1 MPDTGKVRF
10 VIPGR
15 RIDAPRR
22 RDQPEEITVLASAR
36 RGSGSEGDVELEA
49 EPGDH
54 IEIELVNGPE
64 LILHPQTARLLLEA
78 QRTEAGPRGSTEET
92 ADGVR
97 VPTRLAWGSPLSDAA
112 SRGAASSV
120 ASVVMRAFRLV
131 KNVLSP
137 GEAMA
142 EAGATLLA
150 TAAAQRVDSQVK
162 SGLYQLSTDV
172 LRPEAVSLSSEGA
185 SADMP
190 LLVLVHGTF
199 STITTGFGK
208 LWSEQPG
215 LVRDLAGHYRGR
227 VYGFEHPTLCASPI
241 TNALELVN
249 ALPMGARVHFLTH
262 SRGGLVAEALA
273 RLAPNPDGVAK
284 DLKPFD
290 SPKYAEQANE
300 LTKLMEALRT
310 RRIQV
315 ERVVRVGCPTRGTLL
330 ASGRLDAYL
339 SILKWTLQL
348 SGIPVAPQVVSFLSE
363 VAQRRSDP
371 TLLPGLEAMMPESA
385 FIRWLHAEGEPLAGD
400 LRVVAG
406 DVQGDSVTSWLKTL
420 ASDAFYWTDNDL
432 VVQTRSMYG
441 GRPRVNGSLFWLEQ
455 GAKISHN
462 GYFAQANTARAVSAA
477 LIRPSPEGF
486 QPIGPRSSA
495 GLDSSGR
502 REARARR
509 SDAAAESR
517 PAVVLLPGILGSHL
531 EVDGQRIWFGPRFFN
546 GLSRLAYV
554 EADPRVNAGGVL
566 EWVYGKLIEHLD
578 KTHEVFPFSFDW
590 RRPIEEEARRLAV
603 VLTQAMNERRASRQ
617 PVRMIAHSMGGLVAR
632 ALEIEVPNVWQR
644 FVSQN
649 GARLLMLG
657 TPNTGSWAPM
667 QVLSGDSALGDVLDS
682 VGVLFD
688 EVRARRLFAALPGFL
703 QLQASLLDQSTGLG
717 KSERWSELAEGDRRV
732 LSLNLIWHSLDI
744 QKRVA
749 DWGIPS
755 QSVLDAAQ
763 NFQRKLQSQRL
774 RGDRVMMVLG
784 SAKSTPSG
792 FSVARDGHVEYAAVP
807 NAGDGTV
814 PDALALLDGVPA
826 WRAQGTSHLALA
838 YNRQLFAGYSFLLE
852 KGTLPASRLFQRVGA
867 GASTSRGRAAGE
879 LPASSRIARY
889 SQRRGFTP
897 EVLWE
902 PLQQASGRR
911 DGTSGKDGDAGVPEL
926 HLVVT
931 NGNLM
936 FVSQPLLL
944 GHYRSLALS
953 GAEEQMDELIGKTMS
968 QSLRMRRYPSALGS
982 CQVFNNLQPAP
993 DNPFVAPRPKAV
1005 VVVGLGEEGAL
1016 RPPGLSLSVEQ
1027 AVIAYSQVVAEGKE
1041 PTSSFELATTLLGSG
1056 GIGMAVGG
1064 SAHALAQGVRAAN
1077 IKLLEH
1083 GWPIV
1088 STLEFVEL
1096 YEDRAI
1102 EALRA
1107 LHEEAERAPD
1117 RFSVEP
1123 ALRKGTD
1130 PLRRPEHASYRG
1142 AVYDFVSAVKGA
1154 PLGNEDRIAYVMDT
1168 RRARTEERATSA
1180 PLGILRSLIAS
1191 AIDTDRS
1198 DAGRTLFK
1206 LIVPRELDASLGGSD
1221 AVVLEVDDLTAP
1233 IPWELL
1239 TTDSDT
1245 DPGSEPWSIRCKL
1258 LRKRR
1263 VKDFRDQPLDS
1274 GRQASVLAIGA
1285 PKCDTTKY
1293 PHLPGALSEARAVA
1307 QLFPDSI
1314 ELLEAEAPAVIGALF
1329 EGPYRI
1335 VHISGHGKE
1344 DGSGV
1349 VLSDDNVLGHS
1360 LVEQMRRVPEL
1371 VFVNCCHSGR
1381 EVMESNIGPNA
1392 LGIARPRFAA
1402 TIAAK
1407 LISMGVRCVVAAG
1420 WAVDDDA
1427 AERFAREF
1435 YDGLRKGQPFI
1446 LAVTVARR
1454 STFREFPNSN
1464 TWAAYQCYGDP
1475 DWVLETAG
1483 DEPLRAPRVA
1493 SAAPPRQP
1501 LILSPSALRVAL
1513 DAAAMSGQFTDDNR
1527 RDAHARIASLE
1538 HSLGERWGDEGAV
1551 AESFASAYAKIGE
1564 MAKAIAWYERAASCE
1579 DGGAS
1584 QRGLEQLGNL
1594 RILSA
1599 AERVEDAYVSWR
1611 RDHDAEAFGRV
1622 INTARDEIDRTSKLL
1637 ENLFG
1642 IHPTIELACVLGSS
1656 QKRVA
1661 MIEQLAVQ
1669 ALEQPSD
1676 RWITALRKT
1685 IDHYKEAEAR
1695 ARAADQP
1702 LFYAISNR
1710 LCAEYVID
1718 RIGGSKYSP
1727 DEKLCDELDDD
1738 IERRIKEGPNFW
1750 NLVQREEL
1758 RAHRAVCR
1766 ETLSKNVRAVTER
1779 LADLHQRLA
1788 SPRSW
1793 RSVRDQWRFVLRAYV
1808 PGASEGERAAAEEL
1822 LRTLERYAGPPA
1834 SEDSAPE
1841 GPSS

>member
-1 MPDTGKVRF
+1 MPDAGKIRF

-15 RIDAPRR
+15 RIDVPSRG
-22 RDQPEEITVLASAR
+22 DEPQQVSVLASAR
-36 RGSGSEGDVELEA
+36 RGSEGDVVLDA
-49 EPGDH
+49 EPGDQ
-54 IEIELVNGPE
+54 IEIELVNGPA
-64 LILHPQTARLLLEA
+64 LMLHPETARALLEA
-78 QRTEAGPRGSTEET
+78 QRPEAGPRGSASEVS
-92 ADGVR
+92 DGVR
-97 VPTRLAWGSPLSDAA
+97 APTRLAWAGPTSDVA
-112 SRGAASSV
+112 SRGGASSA
-120 ASVVMRAFRLV
+120 ASVVLRAFRLV
-131 KNVLSP
+131 KSVLSP

-142 EAGATLLA
+142 EAGAAVLA
-150 TAAAQRVDSQVK
+150 RSAAQHVDGQAK

-172 LRPEAVSLSSEGA
+172 LRPEAVLLSGESRA
-185 SADMP
+185 STELP

-199 STITTGFGK
+199 STLATGFGK
-208 LWSEQPG
+208 LWSEHPG
-215 LVRDLAGHYRGR
+215 LVRDLASHYRGD
-227 VYGFEHPTLCASPI
+227 VYGFEHPTLGASPI
-241 TNALELVN
+241 ANALELVN
-249 ALPMGARVHFLTH
+249 ALPKGARVHFLTH
-262 SRGGLVAEALA
+262 SRGGLVAEVLA
-273 RLAPNPDGVAK
+273 RLAPNPEGMTK
-284 DLKPFD
+284 DLSAFD
-290 SPKYAEQANE
+290 APKYAEQARE
-300 LTKLMEALRT
+300 LNKLADAVRT
-310 RRIQV
+310 RQIRI

-339 SILKWTLQL
+339 SILKWSLQL
-348 SGIPVAPQVVSFLSE
+348 AGIPVAPGIVSFLSE
-363 VAQRRSDP
+363 VAKRRSDP
-371 TLLPGLEAMMPESA
+371 AVLPGLEAMMPESA
-385 FIRWLHAEGEPLAGD
+385 LIRWLHGTDEQIPGD
-400 LRVVAG
+400 LRVIAG
-406 DVQGDSVTSWLKTL
+406 DVMGDSVTSWLKTL

-441 GRPRVNGSLFWLEQ
+441 GPPRAEGSLFWLEQ
-455 GAKISHN
+455 SAKVSHN
-462 GYFAQANTARAVSAA
+462 GYFAQASTARAITAA
-477 LIRPSPEGF
+477 VIRPSPDGF
-486 QPIGPRSSA
+486 RPIGPRSSA

-502 REARARR
+502 RAARATR
-509 SDAAAESR
+509 SDEAAASR

-531 EVDGQRIWFGPRFFN
+531 EVEGQRIWFGPRFFN
-546 GLSRLAYV
+546 GLGRLAYV
-554 EADPRVNAGGVL
+554 AADPKVSAGGVL
-566 EWVYGKLIEHLD
+566 DWVYGNLIEHLE
-578 KTHEVFPFSFDW
+578 KTHEVIPFSFDW
-590 RRPIEEEARRLAV
+590 RRPIEEEARRLAF
-603 VLTQAMNERRASRQ
+603 VLTQALDLRRVSRQ
-617 PVRMIAHSMGGLVAR
+617 PVRMVAHSMGGLVAR
-632 ALEIEVPNVWQR
+632 AVEIEVPNVWQR
-644 FVSQN
+644 FIAQN

-688 EVRARRLFAALPGFL
+688 EVRARGLFAALPGFL
-703 QLQASLLDQSTGLG
+703 QLQAGLQDPRTGLG
-717 KSERWSELAEGDRRV
+717 KSERWAQLAEGDRHV
-732 LSLNLIWHSLDI
+732 FSLKLPWHSLDI

-755 QSVLDAAQ
+755 QAVLDAAQ
-763 NFQRKLQSQRL
+763 SFQRKLEAQRL
-774 RGDRVMMVLG
+774 RGDRVLMVLG

-792 FSVARDGHVEYAAVP
+792 FSVAGDGHVEYDAVS

-814 PDALALLDGVPA
+814 PEALALLDGVPA
-826 WRAQGTSHLALA
+826 WRAVDTSHMALA
-838 YNRQLFAGYSFLLE
+838 YNRQLFAGYSVLLD
-852 KGTLPASRLFQRVGA
+852 KGTLPASRVFQPVGA
-867 GASTSRGRAAGE
+867 AASTSRGRAAPE
-879 LPASSRIARY
+879 PPAPSPTVRY
-889 SQRRGFTP
+889 AQRRGFTP
-897 EVLWE
+897 EVLSD
-902 PLQQASGRR
+902 PLQQGSRR
-911 DGTSGKDGDAGVPEL
+911 SDGALGEDGEVGVPEL

-944 GHYRSLALS
+944 GHYSSLGLS

-968 QSLRMRRYPSALGS
+968 ESLRMRRYPSALGS

-1016 RPPGLSLSVEQ
+1016 RPPGLALSVEQ

-1064 SAHALAQGVRAAN
+1064 SAHAVAQGVRAAN
-1077 IKLLEH
+1077 IKLLEQ

-1096 YEDRAI
+1096 YEDRAT

-1107 LHEEAERAPD
+1107 LSEEAERAPN

-1123 ALRKGTD
+1123 WLLEGTD
-1130 PLRRPEHASYRG
+1130 PLPRPEHASYRG
-1142 AVYDFVSAVKGA
+1142 AAYDFVSAVKGA

-1191 AIDTDRS
+1191 AIMTDRR

-1245 DPGSEPWSIRCKL
+1245 EPGSEPWAIRCKL

-1263 VKDFRDQPLDS
+1263 ARDFRDQPTDS
-1274 GRQASVLAIGA
+1274 GRQAGVLVVGA
-1285 PKCDTTKY
+1285 PKCDETKY
-1293 PHLPGALSEARAVA
+1293 PYLHGALQEARAVA
-1307 QLFPDSI
+1307 QLFPSSI

-1329 EGPYRI
+1329 EGPYRV
-1335 VHISGHGKE
+1335 VHIAGHGKE

-1360 LVEQMRRVPEL
+1360 LVEKMRRVPEL

-1381 EVMESNIGPNA
+1381 EALESTSGSNV
-1392 LGIARPRFAA
+1392 LGIERPKFAA
-1402 TIAAK
+1402 TVAAQ
-1407 LISMGVRCVVAAG
+1407 LISMGVRCVVATG

-1435 YDGLRKGQPFI
+1435 YDALQKGQPFI
-1446 LAVTVARR
+1446 MAVTAARR
-1454 STFREFPNSN
+1454 TTFREFPNSN

-1475 DWVLETAG
+1475 DWVLDTAG
-1483 DEPLRAPRVA
+1483 DEPDAAERRAA
-1493 SAAPPRQP
+1493 STTPPRQP

-1513 DAAAMSGQFTDDNR
+1513 HAAAMSGQFTDDNR
-1527 RDAHARIASLE
+1527 RHAHARIASLE
-1538 HSLGERWGDEGAV
+1538 HSFGERWGSKGAV
-1551 AESFASAYAKIGE
+1551 AEGFASAYAKIGE
-1564 MAKAIAWYERAASCE
+1564 VAKAITWYERAASCE

-1594 RILSA
+1594 RVLAA
-1599 AERVEDAYVSWR
+1599 AEQVEDAYASWR
-1611 RDHDAEAFGRV
+1611 RERDDASLGRV
-1622 INTARDEIDRTSKLL
+1622 IDVARGEIDRTSRLL

-1642 IHPTIELACVLGSS
+1642 IHPTIELACVLGSC
-1656 QKRVA
+1656 QKRA
-1661 MIEQLAVQ
+1661 ALIEQVAVQ
-1669 ALEQPSD
+1669 SLEQPAD
-1676 RWITALRKT
+1676 RWITSLRKT

-1695 ARAADQP
+1695 ARAGDQP
-1702 LFYAISNR
+1702 LFYALSNR
-1710 LCAEYVID
+1710 LCAEYVAVQVA
-1718 RIGGSKYSP
+1718 GSTYTA
-1727 DEKLCDELDDD
+1727 DEALCDELERD
-1738 IERRIKEGPNFW
+1738 IERRIKEGATFW

-1766 ETLSKNVRAVTER
+1766 GTLSKEVRAVSER

-1808 PGASEGERAAAEEL
+1808 PHASADERAAADEL
-1822 LRTLERYAGPPA
+1822 LAVLERYAGA
-1834 SEDSAPE
+1834 VS
-1841 GPSS
+1841 